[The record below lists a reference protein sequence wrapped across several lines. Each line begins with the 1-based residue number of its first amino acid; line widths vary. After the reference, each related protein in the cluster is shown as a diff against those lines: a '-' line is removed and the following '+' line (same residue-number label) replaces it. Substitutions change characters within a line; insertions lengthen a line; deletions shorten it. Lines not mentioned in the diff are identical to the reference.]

1 MKKKVLLAIV
11 AAAMMLAACGNS
23 AEETTAAAT
32 EAAAEETEAAAEEET
47 EAAEAEAAEGEEA
60 AASEEDRVYIG
71 AVAAEAGIPYF
82 TTMSWGAMD
91 AAQDYNVELYWTG
104 PAEWDFSKQQPFI
117 DSVIQTN
124 PDALLLVPTD
134 SDAYISYVEAWMADG
149 LPVICCDATLKEH
162 VDLIGYNSNPYEGG
176 ARAAE
181 VFFEMNGPGGVYQP
195 VSTNPGAYGA
205 NLRISGFVETMQ
217 ELDPTCEMLEV
228 LYPTNDANKA
238 AELVSNSIVGNP
250 DMTGIFVA
258 TSAPASGAASAVIEA
273 GKQGEIKIA
282 AFDADPQQVQDL
294 KAGIYDVLIAQDPYQ
309 MGYDA
314 VMNLAKYVRGE
325 ITQED
330 LDATVTDP
338 EGTPGVRSYNTAVLT
353 RDNVDDPE
361 NEHFKYI
368 AELSEVGY

>member
-1 MKKKVLLAIV
+1 MKKTRLMLLAV
-11 AAAMMLAACGNS
+11 MFAALGLTACSGGTES
-23 AEETTAAAT
+23 TETTAAASSAEEVST
-32 EAAAEETEAAAEEET
+32 EESGGGGSEAAQ
-47 EAAEAEAAEGEEA
+47 AEGV
-60 AASEEDRVYIG
+60 EEDRVYIG

-82 TTMSWGAMD
+82 TTMQWGALD
-91 AAQDYNVELYWTG
+91 AAKDYNVELYWTG
-104 PAEWDFSKQQPFI
+104 PAEWDFSKQQSFI
-117 DSVIQTN
+117 DGVIQTN

-134 SDAYISYVEAWMADG
+134 SDAYISYVETWMAEG
-149 LPVICCDATLKEH
+149 LPVICCDAVLREP

-176 ARAAE
+176 ATAAKI
-181 VFFEMNGPGGVYQP
+181 FLEMNGPGGIYQP

-205 NLRISGFVETMQ
+205 NLRINGFIDTMK
-217 ELDPTCEMLEV
+217 ELDPTCEILEV

-314 VMNLAKYVRGE
+314 VMNLSKYVRGE
-325 ITQED
+325 ITAEE
-330 LDATVTDP
+330 LKATGND
-338 EGTPGVRSYNTAVLT
+338 EEQPGVRHYETKALT
-353 RDNVDDPE
+353 RDNIDDPE
-361 NEHFKYI
+361 NAKFQYI
-368 AELSEVGY
+368 AEISQVGY

>member
-1 MKKKVLLAIV
+1 M
-11 AAAMMLAACGNS
+11 
-23 AEETTAAAT
+23 AE
-32 EAAAEETEAAAEEET
+32 
-47 EAAEAEAAEGEEA
+47 
-60 AASEEDRVYIG
+60 
-71 AVAAEAGIPYF
+71 
-82 TTMSWGAMD
+82 
-91 AAQDYNVELYWTG
+91 
-104 PAEWDFSKQQPFI
+104 
-117 DSVIQTN
+117 
-124 PDALLLVPTD
+124 
-134 SDAYISYVEAWMADG
+134 G
-149 LPVICCDATLKEH
+149 LPVICCDAVLREP

-176 ARAAE
+176 ATAAKI
-181 VFFEMNGPGGVYQP
+181 FLEMNGPGGIYQP

-205 NLRISGFVETMQ
+205 NLRINGFIDTMK
-217 ELDPTCEMLEV
+217 ELDPTCEILEV

-325 ITQED
+325 ITAEE
-330 LDATVTDP
+330 LKATGND
-338 EGTPGVRSYNTAVLT
+338 EEQPGVRHYETKALT
-353 RDNVDDPE
+353 RDNIDDPE
-361 NEHFKYI
+361 NAKFQYI
-368 AELSEVGY
+368 AEISQVGY

>member
-1 MKKKVLLAIV
+1 MKKWLALLLAL
-11 AAAMMLAACGNS
+11 AMMMGILSGCGNN
-23 AEETTAAAT
+23 TANDTADSGENNVSEDNSTANNSNT
-32 EAAAEETEAAAEEET
+32 EDN
-47 EAAEAEAAEGEEA
+47 
-60 AASEEDRVYIG
+60 SDEDRVYIG

-82 TTMSWGAMD
+82 TTMQWGAMD

-104 PAEWDFSKQQPFI
+104 PSEWDFSKQQTFI
-117 DSVIQTN
+117 DGVLATN
-124 PDALLLVPTD
+124 PDAFILVPTD
-134 SDAYISYVEAWMADG
+134 SDAYVSYVEGWMEDG
-149 LPVICCDATLKEH
+149 LPVICCDAVLKEH
-162 VDLIGYNSNPYEGG
+162 VDLAGYNSDPYEGG
-176 ARAAE
+176 ATAAKI
-181 VFFEMNGPGGVYQP
+181 FFEMNGAGGVYQP

-217 ELDPTCEMLEV
+217 ELDPTCTMLEV

-238 AELVSNSIVGNP
+238 AELVSASIVGNP

-273 GKQGEIKIA
+273 GKSGEIKIA

-294 KAGIYDVLIAQDPYQ
+294 KAGVYDVLIAQDPYQ

-325 ITQED
+325 ITEED
-330 LDATVTDP
+330 LAETFNDP
-338 EGTPGVRSYNTAVLT
+338 EVPGVVHYGTMALT
-353 RDNVDDPE
+353 RDNVDDE
-361 NEHFKYI
+361 ANKKYQYI